1 MKEVNRP
8 MLEGIRVVD
17 MSTAIFG
24 PYCTQI
30 LADMGADVI
39 KVEHGV
45 GDSTR
50 NIGNVAKT
58 PGMGGLHM
66 TINRGKRS
74 VVWDLHSEAGRDAMH
89 SLLMS
94 SDIFI
99 HNVRADGI
107 ARLGLDYESVRKLCP
122 EIIYIHCVGF
132 GSAGPYAS
140 RQAYDDL
147 IQAASGIASLLP
159 KVDGNP
165 SPRYL
170 PMAIADKVSGLH
182 AAYATL
188 AALTHKLRTG
198 EGQHVEVPMMEAL
211 ASFTLLEHLA
221 ERTFVPPLGEML
233 YPRQIHPK
241 RQPARTKDGYISI
254 APYQD
259 HRWIAY
265 FNAIG
270 RRDVLEDPRL
280 NTKELRYTNIGLMYD
295 LIAEVSPERTTQEW
309 LDLLHK
315 AGVPAMRFNDVEDLL
330 SDEHLT
336 AVGLFQ
342 EREHPSEGKYIQ
354 VQPAVKFS
362 ARPNPD
368 IKPAPRF
375 GEHSDALLSELS
387 LNVR

>member
-1 MKEVNRP
+1 MKQGNRP
-8 MLEGIRVVD
+8 MLEGIRVAD

-39 KVEHGV
+39 KIEHGD

-50 NIGNVAKT
+50 NIGSVAKT

-74 VVWDLHSEAGRDAMH
+74 VVWDLRSEAGREAMH
-89 SLLMS
+89 RLLKS

-107 ARLGLDYESVRKLCP
+107 ARLGLDYESVREICP
-122 EIIYIHCVGF
+122 DIIYVHCVGF
-132 GSAGPYAS
+132 GSSGPYAS

-147 IQAASGIASLLP
+147 IQAAAGMVSLLP

-165 SPRYL
+165 NPRYL

-182 AAYATL
+182 AVYATL

-198 EGQHVEVPMMEAL
+198 EGQHVEVPMMETL
-211 ASFTLLEHLA
+211 TSFTLLEHLA
-221 ERTFVPPLGEML
+221 ERTFIPPIGGML

-241 RQPARTKDGYISI
+241 RQPARTRDGYISI

-265 FNAIG
+265 FNAVG
-270 RRDVLEDPRL
+270 RSEVLEDPRL
-280 NTKELRYTNIGLMYD
+280 NTKALRYENIGLMYD
-295 LIAEVSPERTTQEW
+295 LVAEISPERTTEEW
-309 LDLLHK
+309 LALLHK
-315 AGVPAMRFNDVEDLL
+315 AGVPAMRVNDVEDLL
-330 SDEHLT
+330 DDPHLQ
-336 AVGLFQ
+336 AVGHFQ
-342 EREHPSEGKYIQ
+342 ERDHPSEGKYVE

-362 ARPNPD
+362 AMPNP
-368 IKPAPRF
+368 KLGPAPRF
-375 GEHSDALLSELS
+375 GQHTDSVLNELG
-387 LNVR
+387 LGDR